1 MKGLPGLSDP
11 ETPTAGWR
19 RPFVLLMLLS
29 IGMPLSFSTW
39 QALINNFAI
48 EQAGYSGIEFGIMQ
62 SLREIPGFLSFAV
75 IFLLVFI
82 REQSLALLSLCLL
95 GIGTALTGFFPSIIG
110 LYLTTV
116 LMSLGF
122 HYFETLR
129 QSLVLQWTDKD
140 ETPHV
145 LGRLIAAGSFASLV
159 AFGLIYI
166 GLDLARLEMRWVYL
180 IGGGLT
186 MAASG
191 IAWAAFPR
199 FPGKVEQLK
208 RLILRRR
215 YWLYYLLTFMSGARR
230 QIFVVFAGFLMVEK
244 FGFQA
249 STITLLF
256 MVNCVIN
263 IFLAPRIGKLIG
275 RWGERRA
282 LTIEYIGLIGVFTAY
297 AFVDT
302 AWLAAAIYI
311 ADHMFFAMAIAINTY
326 FQKIADPADIASSA
340 GVSLTISHIAAVVIP
355 AAFGFL
361 WVISPP
367 AVFLLGAAM
376 AGVSLGLARLVPDA
390 PSPENTALIDG
401 VRTAAGAAE

>member
-1 MKGLPGLSDP
+1 M
-11 ETPTAGWR
+11 
-19 RPFVLLMLLS
+19 VLS

-48 EQAGYSGIEFGIMQ
+48 EQAGYSGIEIGIMQ

-75 IFLLVFI
+75 IFLLIFI
-82 REQSLALLSLCLL
+82 REQSLVLVSLCLL

-129 QSLVLQWTDKD
+129 QSLVLQWTDKA
-140 ETPHV
+140 ETAEV
-145 LGRLIAAGSFASLV
+145 LGKLIAAGSFASLV

-166 GLDLARLEMRWVYL
+166 GLDLIGLEMRWVYL

-186 MAASG
+186 VAAAG
-191 IAWAAFPR
+191 MAWAVFPR
-199 FPGKVEQLK
+199 FPGKVEQVK
-208 RLILRRR
+208 RLVLRRR
-215 YWLYYLLTFMSGARR
+215 YWLYYLLVFMSGARR

-256 MVNCVIN
+256 MANCVIN

-282 LTIEYIGLIGVFTAY
+282 LTFEYIGLIGVFTAY
-297 AFVDT
+297 AFVDV

-311 ADHMFFAMAIAINTY
+311 ADHMFFALAIAIKTY
-326 FQKIADPADIASSA
+326 FQKIADPADIASST
-340 GVSLTISHIAAVVIP
+340 GVSFTISHIAAVVIP

-376 AGVSLGLARLVPDA
+376 AGVSLGLARLVPEA
-390 PSPENTALIDG
+390 PSPENVALVGG

>member
-1 MKGLPGLSDP
+1 MKGLPGVSGP
-11 ETPTAGWR
+11 ETPAAGWR
-19 RPFVLLMLLS
+19 RPFVLLMVLS

-48 EQAGYSGIEFGIMQ
+48 DHAGYSGIEFGIMQ
-62 SLREIPGFLSFAV
+62 SLREIPGFLSFGV

-82 REQSLALLSLCLL
+82 REQSLALLALCLL

-122 HYFETLR
+122 HYFEALR

-140 ETPHV
+140 DTAHV
-145 LGRLIAAGSFASLV
+145 FGKLIAAGSFASLV

-166 GLDLARLEMRWVYL
+166 GLGLGGLEMRWVYL
-180 IGGGLT
+180 IGGVLT
-186 MAASG
+186 VAVAG
-191 IAWAAFPR
+191 ISWAAFPR
-199 FPGKVEQLK
+199 YTGKVEQLK
-208 RLILRRR
+208 KLVLRRR

-244 FGFQA
+244 FGFQV

-256 MVNCVIN
+256 MANCVIN

-361 WVISPP
+361 WLISPA

-390 PSPENTALIDG
+390 PSPGNTALIGG
-401 VRTAAGAAE
+401 VSPAPGGAA

>member
-1 MKGLPGLSDP
+1 MSAP
-11 ETPTAGWR
+11 ETPTSGWR
-19 RPFVLLMLLS
+19 RPFVLLILLS
-29 IGMPLSFSTW
+29 IGMPLSFATW

-48 EQAGYSGIEFGIMQ
+48 EQAGYSGIEIGIMQ

-82 REQSLALLSLCLL
+82 REQSLVLVSLCVL

-116 LMSLGF
+116 LMSFGF

-129 QSLVLQWTDKD
+129 HSLVLQWTDKD
-140 ETPHV
+140 ETAEV
-145 LGRLIAAGSFASLV
+145 LGKLIAAGSFASLV

-166 GLDLARLEMRWVYL
+166 GLDLVGLEMRWVYL

-186 MAASG
+186 VAVAG

-199 FPGKVEQLK
+199 YPGKVEQLK
-208 RLILRRR
+208 RLVLRRR
-215 YWLYYLLTFMSGARR
+215 YWLYYLLVFMSGARR

-256 MVNCVIN
+256 MANCFIN

-282 LTIEYIGLIGVFTAY
+282 LTFEYIGLIGVFTAY
-297 AFVDT
+297 AFVDV
-302 AWLAAAIYI
+302 AWLAAVIYI
-311 ADHMFFAMAIAINTY
+311 ADHMFFAMAIAIKTY
-326 FQKIADPADIASSA
+326 FQKIADPADIASST
-340 GVSLTISHIAAVVIP
+340 GVSFTISHIAAVVIP

-376 AGVSLGLARLVPDA
+376 AGVSLGLARLVPEA
-390 PSPENTALIDG
+390 PSPENVALTGG
-401 VRTAAGAAE
+401 VRTAPGAAE

>member
-1 MKGLPGLSDP
+1 
-11 ETPTAGWR
+11 
-19 RPFVLLMLLS
+19 MLLS

-82 REQSLALLSLCLL
+82 REQSLALVFLCLL
-95 GIGTALTGFFPSIIG
+95 GVGTALTGFFPSIIG

-116 LMSLGF
+116 LMSIGF

-140 ETPHV
+140 ETAHV
-145 LGRLIAAGSFASLV
+145 LGKLIAVGSFASLV

-166 GLDLARLEMRWVYL
+166 GLDLTGLEMRWVYL

-186 MAASG
+186 VVVAG
-191 IAWAAFPR
+191 IVWAAFPR
-199 FPGKVEQLK
+199 FPSKVKQLK
-208 RLILRRR
+208 RLVLRRR
-215 YWLYYLLTFMSGARR
+215 YWLYYLLVFMSGARR

-256 MVNCVIN
+256 MANCVIN
-263 IFLAPRIGKLIG
+263 IFLAPLIGKLIG

-297 AFVDT
+297 AFVDV
-302 AWLAAAIYI
+302 AWLAAVLYI
-311 ADHMFFAMAIAINTY
+311 VDHMFFAMAIAIKTY

-361 WVISPP
+361 WMISPP

-390 PSPENTALIDG
+390 PSPGNASLIG
-401 VRTAAGAAE
+401 RVKASAGAAE

>member
-1 MKGLPGLSDP
+1 
-11 ETPTAGWR
+11 
-19 RPFVLLMLLS
+19 MLLS

-82 REQSLALLSLCLL
+82 REQSLALVFLCLL
-95 GIGTALTGFFPSIIG
+95 GVGTALTGFFPSIIG

-116 LMSLGF
+116 LMSIGF

-140 ETPHV
+140 ETAHV
-145 LGRLIAAGSFASLV
+145 LGKLIAVGSFASLV

-166 GLDLARLEMRWVYL
+166 GLDLTGLEMRWVYL

-186 MAASG
+186 VVVAG
-191 IAWAAFPR
+191 IVWAAFPR
-199 FPGKVEQLK
+199 FPSKVKQLK
-208 RLILRRR
+208 RLVLRRR
-215 YWLYYLLTFMSGARR
+215 YWLYYLLVFMSGARR

-256 MVNCVIN
+256 MANCVIN
-263 IFLAPRIGKLIG
+263 IFLAPLIGKLIG

-297 AFVDT
+297 AFVDV
-302 AWLAAAIYI
+302 AWLAAVLYI
-311 ADHMFFAMAIAINTY
+311 VDHMFFAIAIAIKTY

-361 WVISPP
+361 WMISPP

-390 PSPENTALIDG
+390 PSPGNASLIGG
-401 VRTAAGAAE
+401 VKASAGAADEGRPGVN

>member
-1 MKGLPGLSDP
+1 MGSMSTP
-11 ETPTAGWR
+11 ETPAASWR
-19 RPFVLLMLLS
+19 CPFVLLVLLS

-48 EQAGYSGIEFGIMQ
+48 EQAGYTGIEFGIMQ

-75 IFLLVFI
+75 VFLLVFI
-82 REQSLALLSLCLL
+82 REQSLVLVSLCLL
-95 GIGTALTGFFPSIIG
+95 GVGTALTGFFPSIVG

-116 LMSLGF
+116 LMSIGF

-129 QSLVLQWTDKD
+129 QSLVLQWTDKED
-140 ETPHV
+140 APEV
-145 LGRLIAAGSFASLV
+145 LGKLIAAGSFASLV
-159 AFGLIYI
+159 AFGFIYI
-166 GLDLARLEMRWVYL
+166 GLDMAGLEIRWVYL

-186 MAASG
+186 VAVTVL
-191 IAWAAFPR
+191 AWAAFPR
-199 FPGKVEQLK
+199 YPGKVEQVK
-208 RLILRRR
+208 RLVLRRR
-215 YWLYYLLTFMSGARR
+215 YWLYYALTFMSGARR

-256 MVNCVIN
+256 LVNCVIN
-263 IFLAPRIGKLIG
+263 IFLAPLIGKLI
-275 RWGERRA
+275 RFWGERRA

-297 AFVDT
+297 AFVDD

-311 ADHMFFAMAIAINTY
+311 ADHMFFAMAIAKKTY

-340 GVSLTISHIAAVVIP
+340 GVSFTISHIAAVIIP
-355 AAFGFL
+355 ASFGFL
-361 WVISPP
+361 WMVSPP

-390 PSPENTALIDG
+390 PSPGNTALVG
-401 VRTAAGAAE
+401 GLRTAAGAAE